1 MSLGPDLARRRA
13 WVLGLW
19 LAGVLLALWW
29 VATARY
35 TADLSAF
42 LPRSPDARQQLL
54 ITQLQSG
61 LPSRTLLIGIE
72 GGDAPARAAA
82 SRELAAALRAS
93 GLFDQVLNGER
104 AAFEAVGRW
113 LFEHRYAL
121 SPAVAPERFSAV
133 GLREALAESLSLVGT
148 PGGSALAEL
157 LPRDP
162 SGEMQ
167 RIAEAMIPAEAPRLE
182 GGVWVSRS
190 APRAVLMAAVR
201 ADGADLDAHERA
213 ITLVREAFAP
223 AAARGLSLQLS
234 GAPVFGVQS
243 RALIEGEVR
252 WLAIAGTGLMAAL
265 LLAAFASPRALAAAL
280 LPVGSGV
287 LAGIAAVALGFGQ
300 VHGMTLG
307 FGATLIG
314 EAVDYAIYYLVQAR
328 RGAASPGS
336 AHAGR
341 AAAPGWRHWL
351 ATGWPTVRLGLLTS
365 ICGFAALVF
374 SGFPGLA
381 QLGVFSIAGL
391 VGAALVTRFV
401 LPLVLPDGAPGA
413 GLRHHLGHAAAWAL
427 RGLPRLR
434 WPVLALGAAAVLV
447 AAQRADL
454 WRADLSALSP
464 LPAQALALDAALR
477 ADLGGS
483 DARTIVVVQG
493 SEVES
498 TLQRAEAAAARLEA
512 LVAEGRLA
520 GFDSVTRFLPS
531 LATQQRRRASLPE
544 PAALSAA
551 LAEATRG
558 TPVSAA
564 RLAPFL
570 EEVERARAAPPLTLQ
585 AVRASAARPLVDALL
600 LTPAATPGPG
610 AAAAPGPA
618 TALLPLQALRDTPGL
633 DAPALRAALHG
644 LAGVQVLDVKVELD
658 DLYQRYLREAMWQ
671 AGLGAAAVAVL
682 MALWL
687 RNVRRLLAVLLPLVL
702 AVALVLGGFAA
713 AGATLGILHLVGLLL
728 VVAVGSN
735 YALFFDQ
742 LNGAR
747 PAAPPGSATG
757 VGHPGSAAGAAPT
770 ATAASSP
777 HTQLSTAASTPD
789 PETLASLLLANL
801 TTVASFGLLAWSE
814 IPALAAIGRVV
825 APGALLALVLAAVF
839 AGRRAAPGGR
849 GSAGG
854 AGGAG
859 GADDQSPMK
868 PV

>member
-1 MSLGPDLARRRA
+1 MTADTAVRRRRNA
-13 WVLGLW
+13 VLGLW
-19 LAGVLLALWW
+19 LAAIALALWL

-42 LPRSPDARQQLL
+42 LPRSPDAQQQLL

-104 AAFEAVGRW
+104 TAFEAVGRW
-113 LFEHRYAL
+113 LFAHRYAL
-121 SPAVAPERFSAV
+121 SPAVAPERFTAA
-133 GLREALAESLSLVGT
+133 GLREALAESLSLLGT
-148 PGGSALAEL
+148 PGGAAFAEL
-157 LPRDP
+157 LPRDA

-167 RIAEAMIPAEAPRLE
+167 RIAEAMLPAEAPRLE

-190 APRAVLMAAVR
+190 APRAVLVGIVR
-201 ADGADLDAHERA
+201 ADGADLDAHAEA
-213 ITLVREAFAP
+213 IARVRVAFAP
-223 AAARGLSLQLS
+223 AAARGLVLQLS

-243 RALIEGEVR
+243 RALIEGEVK
-252 WLAIAGTGLMAAL
+252 WLAVAGSALMAAL
-265 LLAAFASPRALAAAL
+265 LLAAFASPRALGAAL

-328 RGAASPGS
+328 RGAAEPARRDAAGGEGEPGS
-336 AHAGR
+336 GVNGAV
-341 AAAPGWRHWL
+341 PGWRHWL
-351 ATGWPTVRLGLLTS
+351 ATGWPTVRLGLWTS

-401 LPLVLPDGAPGA
+401 LPLLLPDGAPGA
-413 GLRHHLGHAAAWAL
+413 GLRHHLGQAAAWAL

-434 WPVLALGAAAVLV
+434 WAVLALGAAAL
-447 AAQRADL
+447 ALTFQRSDL
-454 WRADLSALSP
+454 WRADLTALSP
-464 LPAQALALDAALR
+464 LPAEMLALDAALR
-477 ADLGGS
+477 ADIGGS
-483 DARTIVVVQG
+483 DARTLVVVQG
-493 SEVES
+493 DDLDS
-498 TLQRAEAAAARLEA
+498 TLERAEAATARLET
-512 LVAEGRLA
+512 LVADGRLA
-520 GFDSVTRFLPS
+520 GFDSVTRLLPS
-531 LATQQRRRASLPE
+531 RATQERRRASLPE
-544 PAALSAA
+544 PPALAAALEA
-551 LAEATRG
+551 ATRG
-558 TPVSAA
+558 TPVAAA

-570 EEVERARAAPPLTLQ
+570 DEVARARTAAPLTLE

-600 LTPAATPGPG
+600 LAGPAPPEAGRT
-610 AAAAPGPA
+610 AAPALPSAPA
-618 TALLPLQALRDTPGL
+618 PTTALLPLQALRGTAAI
-633 DAPALRAALHG
+633 DAAALGTALQG
-644 LAGVQVLDVKVELD
+644 LAGVQVLDLKVELD
-658 DLYQRYLREAMWQ
+658 TLYQRYLREAMWQ
-671 AGLGAAAVAVL
+671 ALLGAGAVIAL

-687 RNVRRLLAVLLPLVL
+687 RSARRVLAVSQPLVL
-702 AVALVLGGFAA
+702 AVLLVLAGFAA

-735 YALFFDQ
+735 YALFFDS
-742 LNGAR
+742 LEADRHG
-747 PAAPPGSATG
+747 G
-757 VGHPGSAAGAAPT
+757 AAGT
-770 ATAASSP
+770 A
-777 HTQLSTAASTPD
+777 D
-789 PETLASLLLANL
+789 PETLASLALANL
-801 TTVASFGLLAWSE
+801 TTVASFGLLALSQ

-839 AGRRAAPGGR
+839 ARRRPVSQAPGSTA
-849 GSAGG
+849 GSA
-854 AGGAG
+854 AT
-859 GADDQSPMK
+859 